1 MDTAPYVLGD
11 GVWLLRGRPP
21 HVFNV
26 YVVGDV
32 LLDAG
37 VRHSAA
43 RILRQVRGLALRRHV
58 LTHAHLDHMGSSHE
72 ICTALDLPLLCGAG
86 DVATAESGGRNRLP
100 AMPPPMRAWSR
111 AMAGPAHGV
120 SATLREGD
128 ELGEFTV
135 LEVPGHSPGHLAFW
149 RERDRLLILGD
160 VLFNLPRLRLP
171 LTILTEDP
179 ATNLASARRLAALE
193 PELVCF
199 GHGPPLR
206 DPARFQRFVSAA
218 RVS

>member
-1 MDTAPYVLGD
+1 MDTAPYVVAD
-11 GVWLLRGRPP
+11 GVRLLAGRPP

-43 RILRQVRGLALRRHV
+43 RILRQVRRLELRRHV

-72 ICTALDLPLLCGAG
+72 ICTKLDLPLLCGAG

-100 AMPPPMRAWSR
+100 TMPPPLRAWYR
-111 AMAGPAHGV
+111 LMAGPGHRV

-128 ELGEFTV
+128 ELDDFTV
-135 LEVPGHSPGHLAFW
+135 LEAPGHSPGHLAFW
-149 RERDRLLILGD
+149 RERDRLLLLGD

-171 LTILTEDP
+171 LTMLTEDP

-193 PELVCF
+193 PEVVCF

-206 DPARFQRFVSAA
+206 DPARFQRFVATA
-218 RVS
+218 RA